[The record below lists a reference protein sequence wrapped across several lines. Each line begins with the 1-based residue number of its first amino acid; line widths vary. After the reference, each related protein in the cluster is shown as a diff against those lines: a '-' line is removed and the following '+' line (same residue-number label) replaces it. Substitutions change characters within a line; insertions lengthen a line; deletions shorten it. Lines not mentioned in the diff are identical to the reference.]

1 MPRPIRVGVSRC
13 VNVLSQGL
21 TPSWPVTQALFMAPR
36 SLEDVEWDQGLA
48 RLRDELMPM
57 RRPPSDDLFSLGGQ
71 RLPCWLPDDDQPDD
85 DWLRSSAYYPL
96 YHNLFKL
103 LARGAAEVRLLEIGV
118 RTGYIAAVF
127 ARAVEGRRRYV
138 GVDPGLYVRDGLQRA
153 ARTLTALK
161 DSGGDI
167 EFELIDGFS
176 TDAAVQRTLR
186 GMARFDIVH
195 IDGDHT
201 LTGKLRDLELARH
214 LVTPSGLV
222 LVDDATHIPS
232 NADAVARAA
241 RLQWYRRVGYVATKR
256 GLALL
261 GL

>member
-1 MPRPIRVGVSRC
+1 MTTNP
-13 VNVLSQGL
+13 
-21 TPSWPVTQALFMAPR
+21 T
-36 SLEDVEWDQGLA
+36 
-48 RLRDELMPM
+48 
-57 RRPPSDDLFSLGGQ
+57 
-71 RLPCWLPDDDQPDD
+71 D
-85 DWLRSSAYYPL
+85 DWLRSSDYYPL

-127 ARAVEGRRRYV
+127 ARAVEGKRRYV

-153 ARTLTALK
+153 ERTLTALK

-176 TDAAVQRTLR
+176 TDAAVQRTLH
-186 GMARFDIVH
+186 GMGRFDMVH

-201 LTGKLRDLELARH
+201 LTGKLRDLDLARH

-222 LVDDATHIPS
+222 LVDDATQIPS
-232 NADAVARAA
+232 NAVAVARAA
-241 RLQWYRRVGYVATKR
+241 WLQWYRRVGYVATKR